1 MNEDEL
7 TIAEAAEEMREI
19 ALKFFRGHNAEHRQ
33 GYKEAGLLDRLQK
46 LREFLHTQSDLALI
60 LQLPKR

>member
-19 ALKFFRGHNAEHRQ
+19 ALKFFRGHNADYRQ
-33 GYKEAGLLDRLQK
+33 GYKEGGLLARLEE
-46 LREFLHTQSDLALI
+46 LREFLHEQSELART
-60 LQLPKR
+60 LQQLE